1 MGLCDRI
8 QVLDQGRT
16 IAVGNPAQVRDDP
29 AVRAAYLGTQAARR
43 RRAMLEIRDLSVAY
57 GRTPAVQG
65 VSLDVD
71 EGEIVALVGPNGAGK
86 STVLGAVLGLVPAV
100 AGEIAY
106 LGESIRGLATE
117 AIARRGIA
125 LVPEGRHI
133 FGTLTVEEN
142 LLLGAVASA
151 DRHRTGGRMEDVLGR
166 FPVLRRTLRAPANV
180 LSGGEQQQ
188 LAIARALV
196 ARPRLLL
203 LDEPSLGLAP
213 QLVERVLET
222 VEDIRREGITVLLVE
237 QKGLQAVALADR
249 TYVLRSGRIVLAG
262 SRADLSAAGEFDA
275 AYLGF

>member
-1 MGLCDRI
+1 
-8 QVLDQGRT
+8 
-16 IAVGNPAQVRDDP
+16 
-29 AVRAAYLGTQAARR
+29 
-43 RRAMLEIRDLSVAY
+43 MLEIRDLSVAY
-57 GRTPAVQG
+57 GRTLAVQG
-65 VSLDVD
+65 VSLDVGQ
-71 EGEIVALVGPNGAGK
+71 GEIVALVGPNGAGK
-86 STVLGAVLGLVPAV
+86 STVLGAVLGLVPAA
-100 AGEIAY
+100 AGEVAY

-151 DRHRTGGRMEDVLGR
+151 DGHRTAGRMEDVLDR

-222 VEDIRREGITVLLVE
+222 VEEIRREGITVLLVE

-262 SRADLSAAGEFDA
+262 SRADLIAAGEFDA

>member
-1 MGLCDRI
+1 MSG
-8 QVLDQGRT
+8 
-16 IAVGNPAQVRDDP
+16 
-29 AVRAAYLGTQAARR
+29 
-43 RRAMLEIRDLSVAY
+43 
-57 GRTPAVQG
+57 
-65 VSLDVD
+65 

-86 STVLGAVLGLVPAV
+86 STMLGAVLGSSPPRRR
-100 AGEIAY
+100 GPY
-106 LGESIRGLATE
+106 LGESIRGLAPE

-142 LLLGAVASA
+142 LLLGAIASA
-151 DRHRTGGRMEDVLGR
+151 DGHRPRAGWRTSWIDSRCCG
-166 FPVLRRTLRAPANV
+166 RTLRAPANV

-222 VEDIRREGITVLLVE
+222 VEEIRREGMTILLVE
-237 QKGLQAVALADR
+237 QNGLQAVELADR

-262 SRADLSAAGEFDA
+262 SRADLIAAGEFDA

>member
-1 MGLCDRI
+1 
-8 QVLDQGRT
+8 
-16 IAVGNPAQVRDDP
+16 
-29 AVRAAYLGTQAARR
+29 
-43 RRAMLEIRDLSVAY
+43 MLEIRDLSVAY

-151 DRHRTGGRMEDVLGR
+151 DRQRTGSRMEDVLGR

-262 SRADLSAAGEFDA
+262 SRADLSAAREFDA

>member
-1 MGLCDRI
+1 
-8 QVLDQGRT
+8 
-16 IAVGNPAQVRDDP
+16 
-29 AVRAAYLGTQAARR
+29 
-43 RRAMLEIRDLSVAY
+43 MLEIRDLSVAY
-57 GRTPAVQG
+57 GRTLAVQG
-65 VSLDVD
+65 VSLDVG

-86 STVLGAVLGLVPAV
+86 STVLRAVLGLVPVV
-100 AGEIAY
+100 AGEVAY

-117 AIARRGIA
+117 TIARRGLA

-151 DRHRTGGRMEDVLGR
+151 DGHRTVVRMEDVLGR
-166 FPVLRRTLRAPANV
+166 FPVLRRTLHAPAHV

-222 VEDIRREGITVLLVE
+222 VEEIRRDGTTVLLVE

-262 SRADLSAAGEFDA
+262 SRVELTAAGEFDV